1 MTTIEL
7 TWTDKRGGWN
17 QRSLTRMTYNE
28 VVDLLR
34 RLRCVADLTVDG
46 VSIGGIDGIDAG
58 LGSPCDDARIR
69 WNWRYDPEALRTALE
84 KSLLERTTP

>member
-7 TWTDKRGGWN
+7 TWTDKHSSGN
-17 QRSLTRMTYNE
+17 KRSLAHMTYNE

-34 RLRCVADLTVDG
+34 RLRCVANLTVDG
-46 VSIGGIDGIDAG
+46 VSIGGIDDIYSG
-58 LGSPCDDARIR
+58 LDRRIR